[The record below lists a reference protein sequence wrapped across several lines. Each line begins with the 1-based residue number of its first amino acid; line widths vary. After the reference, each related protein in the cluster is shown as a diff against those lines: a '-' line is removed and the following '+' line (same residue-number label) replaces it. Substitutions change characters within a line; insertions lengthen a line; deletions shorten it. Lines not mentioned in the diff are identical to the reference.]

1 MVSLALVV
9 VLSQGDL
16 TPPPPPPPSDQS
28 SYEPRTGTMIRQE
41 LAALEA
47 ELQRYK
53 PKAVW
58 IPLTIGL
65 GGAAVFAVITIV
77 LVATAP
83 SGLAGLGNALLAFF
97 TSLIGIAAAIS
108 GVVVAIIFAATNSRN
123 ERRVEEL
130 QERIDQMKLQIQGA
144 APVPWKS
151 GLAEVM
157 PLTPVFTF

>member
-1 MVSLALVV
+1 MLSLALVV

-47 ELQRYK
+47 ELQRYQ

-58 IPLTIGL
+58 IPLTVGL
-65 GGAAVFAVITIV
+65 GGAAVFVVITIV

-83 SGLAGLGNALLAFF
+83 GGLAGLGNALLAFF
-97 TSLIGIAAAIS
+97 TSLIAVAGAVA
-108 GVVVAIIFAATNSRN
+108 GVVVAIVFAAANARN
-123 ERRVEEL
+123 ERRVEQL

-144 APVPWKS
+144 APAPWRS
-151 GLAEVM
+151 GLAEVT